1 MADGITGTFPAEEP
15 DLEDLKEMRQ
25 KVQELRLKLR
35 NRSKQRRARCAA
47 PATHERLVEEDRK
60 EETGRWEEME
70 ALREKHAALRQRR
83 CRTSDIA
90 TLAQIERE
98 LCEVE
103 DQLVGKKIAEGE
115 SATLAGLERV
125 DKARMELE
133 EASRELLASLHMQGD
148 TADLLL
154 R

>member
-1 MADGITGTFPAEEP
+1 
-15 DLEDLKEMRQ
+15 MRQ
-25 KVQELRLKLR
+25 KAQELR

-60 EETGRWEEME
+60 EEMERKEETDRREEME

-90 TLAQIERE
+90 MLAQIERE

-103 DQLVGKKIAEGE
+103 EQLVGKKIAERLPVTAAAK
-115 SATLAGLERV
+115 SATLAALERV
-125 DKARMELE
+125 DKARKELE

-148 TADLLL
+148 TADSLM